1 MTRKPRLLLLVTED
15 WYFWSHRLDL
25 ARAVRD
31 AGYEV
36 FVATRLKDHGKRIED
51 EGFRLLPI
59 RLLRRN
65 RRPLRELLAVFE
77 LARLYRRVGPD
88 IVHHVAMKP
97 ILYGSWAARIA
108 RVPAVVN
115 AFAGLGHVFSAAGL
129 GTKLMRFFLKPA
141 LKSALALPCSRV
153 VFQNAEDAEELIRA
167 GVVSPRQAAV
177 IPGSGVD
184 VSKFIPSPEAKEEP
198 LVILAS
204 RMLWDKGI
212 GEFIEAIRLLTED
225 RLRAKYALVGMIDR
239 ENPRHIAESQLIDW
253 QKAGLAEWWGY
264 RDDMRQVLG
273 AAHIVVLPTYYGEGL
288 PKVLLEAAACARPI
302 IATNTRGCTAIV
314 RDGENGLLVPPK
326 DPQALAQAISTL
338 VSDPALRAR
347 MGARGREIVVKEFA
361 ADRISRIT
369 LDLYKEL
376 LRVQPVKEGRS

>member
-1 MTRKPRLLLLVTED
+1 
-15 WYFWSHRLDL
+15 
-25 ARAVRD
+25 
-31 AGYEV
+31 
-36 FVATRLKDHGKRIED
+36 
-51 EGFRLLPI
+51 
-59 RLLRRN
+59 
-65 RRPLRELLAVFE
+65 
-77 LARLYRRVGPD
+77 
-88 IVHHVAMKP
+88 
-97 ILYGSWAARIA
+97 
-108 RVPAVVN
+108 
-115 AFAGLGHVFSAAGL
+115 
-129 GTKLMRFFLKPA
+129 
-141 LKSALALPCSRV
+141 
-153 VFQNAEDAEELIRA
+153 
-167 GVVSPRQAAV
+167 
-177 IPGSGVD
+177 VD